1 MINDQQK
8 KIRTFYSVNDLRI
21 QCYYDSEA
29 FRRDNVELVVEP
41 FEREIHELFDF
52 VDDRPIPK
60 ECDNVD
66 VHRDNGESLLDQFA
80 LLIRDC
86 QSKGLQCFQVEKL
99 PKTPMQL

>member
-1 MINDQQK
+1 MIFNNNK
-8 KIRTFYSVNDLRI
+8 KYVHFILLNDLRI

-29 FRRDNVELVVEP
+29 FRHDSEELVVEQ

-60 ECDNVD
+60 ECENVD

>member
-1 MINDQQK
+1 MIFNNNK
-8 KIRTFYSVNDLRI
+8 KYVHFILLNDLRI
-21 QCYYDSEA
+21 QCCYDSEA
-29 FRRDNVELVVEP
+29 FHHDSVELVVEQ
-41 FEREIHELFDF
+41 FVREIHELFDF